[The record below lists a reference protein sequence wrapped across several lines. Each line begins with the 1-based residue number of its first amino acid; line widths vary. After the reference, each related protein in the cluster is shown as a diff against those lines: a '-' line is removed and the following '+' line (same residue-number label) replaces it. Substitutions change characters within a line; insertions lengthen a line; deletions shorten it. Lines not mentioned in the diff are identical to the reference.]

1 MIDRIKL
8 MFLFGGIAICALVP
22 PVAGAME
29 DDFYVSLFARIM
41 IFAIAAV
48 SLDLI
53 LGFGGMI
60 SFGHAAY
67 LGLGAY
73 AVGIFSYYGIN
84 DGFLQFFVAIVGS
97 ALVALVIGA
106 ICLRTRG
113 IYFIMITLAL
123 TQMLYFLG
131 ISLEEYGGDDGLNT
145 DRSEFFSGFDLY
157 EEVNLY
163 YLILGFL
170 ILCVFIMHRVIN
182 SRFGMV
188 VRGCHAN
195 EDRMQAIGFPT
206 FRYKLA
212 AFVISG
218 TMCGIAGALLA
229 NLTEFVTPE
238 FMHWFRSGEIMIMVL
253 VGGMG
258 SLFGPAFGAAIYL
271 LFEEWVPDLME
282 AAIAGTGENWHFI
295 FGPLLVIL
303 VLFAKQGLWG
313 LIPDRRRRDG

>member
-1 MIDRIKL
+1 MLTRVKL
-8 MFLFGGIAICALVP
+8 ICLFLSAAILLAVP
-22 PVAGAME
+22 PLAQATGE
-29 DDFYVSLFARIM
+29 DFYVTLFARIM

-73 AVGIFSYYGIN
+73 AVGIFSHYGIT
-84 DGFLQFFVAIVGS
+84 DGFLQFGVAILGS
-97 ALVALVIGA
+97 AAVALVIGA

-145 DRSEFFSGFDLY
+145 DRSEFVTALDLY
-157 EEVNLY
+157 DDVTLY
-163 YLILGFL
+163 YFTFVILVV
-170 ILCVFIMHRVIN
+170 CVFIMHRLIN

-188 VRGCHAN
+188 IRGCRSN

-218 TMCGIAGALLA
+218 AMCGVSGALLA

-258 SLFGPAFGAAIYL
+258 SLFGPAFGAAAYL
-271 LFEEWVPDLME
+271 LFEEWVPEIME
-282 AAIAGTGENWHFI
+282 LVVSGSGQNWQFI

-313 LIPDRRRRDG
+313 LIPGGRSNDG